1 MRGSAESDP
10 FNFICLSS
18 LLMGAYVDEDRDRDR
33 VYQILFEVCGVCL
46 NFIDFIDF
54 IDFLLLRGWAK
65 ERIRFRLKGN
75 CLNPAHKSCAYPL

>member
-18 LLMGAYVDEDRDRDR
+18 LLMGAYVDEDRDR

-46 NFIDFIDF
+46 NLFARLNF